1 MKKNYI
7 TPKTEVTIDITNID
21 ILQGSNPKAKIGI
34 SSSTYADEEE
44 ELLSKERSSFFYDGF
59 DF

>member
-7 TPKTEVTIDITNID
+7 TPKTKVTKEITNID
-21 ILQGSNPKAKIGI
+21 ILQGSDPKAKIGI
-34 SSSTYADEEE
+34 SSSTNADEGEE
-44 ELLSKERSSFFYDGF
+44 ILTKERSSGFYDGF